1 MIKAGSLFYAI
12 VISLIIAIVSSSL
25 ILFSYL
31 SHIQFETFEINERLQ
46 LNADSGLNL
55 LLSHQSIVGLNE
67 KKILDLYGQGIDSV
81 ELIRKSWGAYEI
93 AISKAIFKNT
103 SVLRAA
109 QIGYDQDT
117 SKTYSLYLFDED
129 KPLALSGRTKIKGT
143 AFLPKAGVKRAY
155 IEGQNFV
162 GEQLIDGV
170 TQQSEKNLPEF
181 NKELIENIQGI
192 FSNKQISETDSVVSI
207 NGDLSIDSLKNSFLN
222 NSLILYSAS
231 SLKISDGYY
240 SGNIVIVSDKQIK
253 ISANSIIHDLM
264 IVAPRVIVEKGFKGN
279 LQIFATDSVIIE
291 KNVTLTYP
299 SVIGL
304 VRNNQS
310 PNVAAIVLNEND
322 TIMGNLFAYKKAE
335 DVLKQSGLVLA
346 DKSFVYGQV
355 YSNGYADVKGE
366 IYGSLMC
373 NKILLKTPSSVY
385 ENHLLN
391 AVIDRSKLSKYF
403 VGINLV
409 EESTI
414 KKVVKWEH

>member
-55 LLSHQSIVGLNE
+55 LLSKQSIVGINE
-67 KKILDLYGQGIDSV
+67 KKIVDLYGQGNDSV

-93 AISKAIFKNT
+93 AISKAVFKNT
-103 SVLRAA
+103 SILRIA
-109 QIGYDQDT
+109 QTGYGQDT
-117 SKTYSLYLFDED
+117 SKTYSLYLSDED
-129 KPLALSGRTKIKGT
+129 KPFAVCGKTQIKGT

-155 IEGQNFV
+155 IEGQNFI
-162 GEQLIDGV
+162 GDKLIDGI
-170 TQQSEKNLPEF
+170 TKQSEKSLPKF
-181 NKELIENIQGI
+181 NEELIENIQAI
-192 FSNKQISETDSVVSI
+192 FSNKQLSETDSVVSI
-207 NGDLSIDSLKNSFLN
+207 NGDLSVDSLKNSFLN
-222 NSLILYSAS
+222 NSLIFYSAG
-231 SLKISDGYY
+231 SLKISEGFY
-240 SGNIVIVSDKQIK
+240 SGNIAVVSDKQIT
-253 ISANSIIHDLM
+253 ISATANVHDVM

-279 LQIFATDSVIIE
+279 LQIFASDSVIIE

-304 VRNNQS
+304 IRNNSS
-310 PNVAAIVLNEND
+310 PSVAAIVLNEND

-335 DVLKQSGLVLA
+335 DVLKQSGLVL
-346 DKSFVYGQV
+346 DEKSFVYGQI
-355 YSNGYADVKGE
+355 YSNGYADIKGE

-373 NKILLKTPSSVY
+373 NKILLKTSSSVY

-391 AVIDRSKLSKYF
+391 VVIDRSKLSKYF
-403 VGINLV
+403 VGINLA
-409 EESTI
+409 EESAI
-414 KKVVKWEH
+414 KKVVKWAD